1 MDKIS
6 SPSKWAK
13 EWTKDSKQ
21 KNGSLFRNHRPT
33 NASDI
38 PIQFYHR
45 IFETFINFAR
55 DCQISERKREHVLEL
70 ASVMS
75 GTFSDENQRANAF
88 GCWLELFFDNE
99 MEIRPE
105 ESNVVC
111 QSSRTGER
119 RTDGS
124 IYPKIGRDR
133 VLLANLEVKPEP
145 GTNGDCYIQNSAYYK
160 EFVIK
165 SRKQESEFYYKTCL
179 PAFLINLDGMYICI
193 SATID
198 ANAL

>member
-55 DCQISERKREHVLEL
+55 IAKYQRGNVNMYGGGHKY
-70 ASVMS
+70 ASNCFNFQ
-75 GTFSDENQRANAF
+75 GEIITENVNDQLYSNF
-88 GCWLELFFDNE
+88 IQKSFQELFYD
-99 MEIRPE
+99 
-105 ESNVVC
+105 S
-111 QSSRTGER
+111 
-119 RTDGS
+119 
-124 IYPKIGRDR
+124 
-133 VLLANLEVKPEP
+133 
-145 GTNGDCYIQNSAYYK
+145 YI
-160 EFVIK
+160 F
-165 SRKQESEFYYKTCL
+165 
-179 PAFLINLDGMYICI
+179 
-193 SATID
+193 
-198 ANAL
+198 

>member
-1 MDKIS
+1 M
-6 SPSKWAK
+6 
-13 EWTKDSKQ
+13 
-21 KNGSLFRNHRPT
+21 
-33 NASDI
+33 
-38 PIQFYHR
+38 
-45 IFETFINFAR
+45 R

-88 GCWLELFFDNE
+88 RCWLELFFDNE
-99 MEIRPE
+99 IEIRPE
-105 ESNVVC
+105 EANVVC
-111 QSSRTGER
+111 QSGER